1 MNRKKKKLSNKIV
14 YLNPVACSILVAVFF
29 MFVFLIAI
37 MHTKT
42 EQYKQNQISLMQDS
56 MRVLADNQKKQFE
69 QYIANK
75 VAALQSLVTFPE
87 IYDMQV
93 EKQHDFLANRSQTFG
108 FHHLFIMQADGTGY
122 YIDENMYRN
131 QKDEP
136 FFDDVMEH
144 DVYITEPFYGA
155 DATTLTISVSIIDE
169 NDKKVGA
176 LCGAVELKEIQQMFQ
191 NNKMFLNGSN
201 YLINRKGYYVSAYD
215 MQKVYNK
222 VTIYGESY
230 TDAEIIKKAFEQQND
245 QNGTMIHNGIE
256 YQTNVTYLKDFDW
269 VIVQCVKTEDI
280 LEGLAYIDIWQYAS
294 LGIVAII
301 IVCVIRIIVYWH
313 RSNRKINIDIL
324 TGCSSRAA
332 MQNLLERL
340 NTSKGHDISIIY
352 MDLNKFKSINDK
364 YGHDYGDKIL
374 CLFSDVLT
382 DIFHTKGYVGRLG
395 GDEFMIVL
403 LDTEEEE
410 IVKMCQ
416 AVNER
421 LKEKSKELNL
431 GFMVS
436 VAYGYA
442 SRKSDGKENLKGIV
456 NLADERMYKY
466 KENR

>member
-1 MNRKKKKLSNKIV
+1 MNRKKLSNKIV

-75 VAALQSLVTFPE
+75 VAVLQSLVTFPE
-87 IYDMQV
+87 IYDMKA
-93 EKQHDFLANRSQTFG
+93 EKQYDFLVNRSQNFG
-108 FHHLFIMQADGTGY
+108 FHHLFIMQADGIGY
-122 YIDENMYRN
+122 YIDENVYRN

-136 FFDDVMEH
+136 FFYDVMNH
-144 DVYITEPFYGA
+144 DIYITEPFYGA
-155 DATTLTISVSIIDE
+155 DATTLTISVSIKNE
-169 NDKKVGA
+169 NNKKVGA
-176 LCGAVELKEIQQMFQ
+176 LCGAVELKEVQQMFQ

-280 LEGLAYIDIWQYAS
+280 LEDLVYIDIWQYAS
-294 LGIVAII
+294 LGVVVII
-301 IVCVIRIIVYWH
+301 ILCVMRIIFYWH
-313 RSNRKINIDIL
+313 KSNRKINIDTL

-340 NTSKGHDISIIY
+340 NSSKGYDISIIY

-382 DIFHTKGYVGRLG
+382 DIFHTKGCVGRIG

-431 GFMVS
+431 DFRVS
-436 VAYGYA
+436 AAYGYA
-442 SRKSDGKENLKGIV
+442 SRKSDGKENLKDIV